1 MYIKNAYFFTPKI
14 FLIDF
19 SHFFL
24 SAEVRKYD
32 GKCVWVAAIISYSI
46 YKWSLYM
53 YVDELYTIYPGYS
66 VCLNQQQNW
75 AVILFILLIFAI
87 CTYVFLYK

>member
-19 SHFFL
+19 SHFIL

-32 GKCVWVAAIISYSI
+32 GKCVWVEAIISNSI

-53 YVDELYTIYPGYS
+53 YVDELYTIYPDYS
-66 VCLNQQQNW
+66 VCLNQQQD
-75 AVILFILLIFAI
+75 
-87 CTYVFLYK
+87 

>member
-1 MYIKNAYFFTPKI
+1 MYINNAYFFTPKI

-32 GKCVWVAAIISYSI
+32 GKCVWVVAIISYSI
-46 YKWSLYM
+46 YKWILYM
-53 YVDELYTIYPGYS
+53 YEELCMIYPDYS
-66 VCLNQQQNW
+66 VCLNQQQKKLEL
-75 AVILFILLIFAI
+75 LFYSF
-87 CTYVFLYK
+87 Y

>member
-32 GKCVWVAAIISYSI
+32 GKCVWVVAIISYSI
-46 YKWSLYM
+46 YKWILYM
-53 YVDELYTIYPGYS
+53 YEELCMIYPDYS